1 CSPPCRPPWSPPS
14 SRPCDP
20 ASAAH
25 RSFDDRHDKRD
36 VYDRAWVHR
45 APRGFRDPTS
55 SLNEASSMRLPKTTS
70 LGIRTPSLPRLS
82 LVSISSVAGTACT
95 VAFWVLAVG
104 AVLIPSAVLALKVF
118 GTPVVTAGTGDEA
131 IVIPLP
137 WAYVLL
143 VATAAFA
150 YLATSAL
157 IFRLLIRI
165 VATLRVGDPFH
176 PQNVR
181 RLHQIGAAFATVTLG
196 VWVGQFLVA

>member
-1 CSPPCRPPWSPPS
+1 
-14 SRPCDP
+14 
-20 ASAAH
+20 
-25 RSFDDRHDKRD
+25 
-36 VYDRAWVHR
+36 
-45 APRGFRDPTS
+45 
-55 SLNEASSMRLPKTTS
+55 MRLPKTTS
-70 LGIRTPSLPRLS
+70 LGIRAPSLPRLS
-82 LVSISSVAGTACT
+82 LVSISSVVGTACT
-95 VAFWVLAVG
+95 VAFWVLTVG
-104 AVLIPSAVLALKVF
+104 AVLIPSAVLALKLF
-118 GTPVVTAGTGDEA
+118 GTPVVTAGSGDEA

-157 IFRLLIRI
+157 IFRLLLRI

-196 VWVGQFLVA
+196 VWVGQFLVARFVRGAMAAPSLFDLITPSFAVVIIVVIAEVFREGARLRREAELTI

>member
-1 CSPPCRPPWSPPS
+1 
-14 SRPCDP
+14 
-20 ASAAH
+20 
-25 RSFDDRHDKRD
+25 
-36 VYDRAWVHR
+36 
-45 APRGFRDPTS
+45 
-55 SLNEASSMRLPKTTS
+55 MRFPKTTS
-70 LGIRTPSLPRLS
+70 LGIRAPDLPRLS
-82 LVSISSVAGTACT
+82 LVSISSVAGAACT
-95 VAFWVLAVG
+95 VAFWVLTVG
-104 AVLIPSAVLALKVF
+104 AVLVPLAVLALKLF

-143 VATAAFA
+143 VASAAFA

-181 RLHQIGAAFATVTLG
+181 RLHQIGAAFASVTLG
-196 VWVGQFLVA
+196 VWVGQFLVARFVRGTMEAPSLFDLITPSFAVVIIVVIAEVFREGARLRRESELTI

>member
-1 CSPPCRPPWSPPS
+1 
-14 SRPCDP
+14 
-20 ASAAH
+20 
-25 RSFDDRHDKRD
+25 
-36 VYDRAWVHR
+36 
-45 APRGFRDPTS
+45 
-55 SLNEASSMRLPKTTS
+55 MRLPKTTS
-70 LGIRTPSLPRLS
+70 FGIRTPSLPRLS

-104 AVLIPSAVLALKVF
+104 AVLIPAAVLALKLF
-118 GTPVVTAGTGDEA
+118 GTPVVTAGSGDEA

-143 VATAAFA
+143 VAVAAFA

-176 PQNVR
+176 PHNVR

-196 VWVGQFLVA
+196 VWIGQFLVARFVRGAMAAPSLFDLITPSFAVIIIVVIAEVFREGARLRREAELTI